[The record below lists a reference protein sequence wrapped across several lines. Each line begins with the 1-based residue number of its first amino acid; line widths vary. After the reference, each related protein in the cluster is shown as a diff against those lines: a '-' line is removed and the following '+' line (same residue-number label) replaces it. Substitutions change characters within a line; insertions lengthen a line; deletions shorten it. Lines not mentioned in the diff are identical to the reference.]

1 MHKYVRD
8 KQDITALVEDT
19 QSLDHQPALQVQP
32 AIFSATTNSTR
43 YCGAAT
49 TTTTI
54 TPTAMYYCFRY
65 IYPCHQQ
72 RRRRIRIR
80 RRQRD
85 CCQGDCQG
93 QRRRRQ
99 TRTSASTHL
108 SDGDVAQ
115 ALQALGHVRVP
126 RLEPGRANFERAE
139 VLGPRLLQLAAL
151 EPEVPQ
157 RRAVKRVL

>member
-8 KQDITALVEDT
+8 KQDITARWWRTRKVWTTSQRYKYSPLFF
-19 QSLDHQPALQVQP
+19 QQP
-32 AIFSATTNSTR
+32 
-43 YCGAAT
+43 
-49 TTTTI
+49 
-54 TPTAMYYCFRY
+54 PTAPDTAALLLPPPPSHQQPCITAFAT

-85 CCQGDCQG
+85 CQRDCQG